1 LLKDYGG
8 NEGGEVVKKKEK
20 VPNVMESLEFL
31 KKYRIP
37 LAEYV
42 IAKDVDGALEAAK
55 KIGYP
60 VVLKV
65 ISEKA
70 VHKTDVG
77 GIIVDIDSDKEMQA
91 AFDKI
96 KRNMKKIK
104 ADFGGVVVQKM
115 IGSGAVAKA
124 QEVIVGGKLDPSFG
138 QTVAF
143 GLGGLFVEVFDD
155 ITFRVVPLKEKD
167 AENMIK
173 DIKGYK
179 VLMGARGKKYD
190 IQAISDIIMK
200 TSKMLEENKNIAELD
215 INPVMVLPKGAF
227 AVDARIVIEYK

>member
-1 LLKDYGG
+1 MA
-8 NEGGEVVKKKEK
+8 KKKER
-20 VPNVMESLEFL
+20 VLNVIESLEFL
-31 KKYRIP
+31 KRYRIP
-37 LAEYV
+37 LAEYAV
-42 IAKDVDGALEAAK
+42 AKDAPDALKAAK

-77 GIIVDIDSDKEMQA
+77 GIIVDIDSDKELKA

-96 KRNMKKIK
+96 RRNMKKAK

-115 IGSGAVAKA
+115 IGSGVVGKA

-143 GLGGLFVEVFDD
+143 GLGGVFVEVFED

-167 AENMIK
+167 AEDMIK

-190 IQAISDIIMK
+190 IKAISDIIMK
-200 TSKMLEENKNIAELD
+200 TSKMLDENKDIAELD
-215 INPVMVLPKGAF
+215 INPVMVLPKGAY
-227 AVDARIVIEYK
+227 AVDARIVIK

>member
-20 VPNVMESLEFL
+20 VLNVMESLEFL

-96 KRNMKKIK
+96 KRNMKKIRRRGCAK
-104 ADFGGVVVQKM
+104 DDRQRSGRQSS
-115 IGSGAVAKA
+115 GS
-124 QEVIVGGKLDPSFG
+124 DC
-138 QTVAF
+138 
-143 GLGGLFVEVFDD
+143 
-155 ITFRVVPLKEKD
+155 R
-167 AENMIK
+167 
-173 DIKGYK
+173 
-179 VLMGARGKKYD
+179 R
-190 IQAISDIIMK
+190 QA
-200 TSKMLEENKNIAELD
+200 
-215 INPVMVLPKGAF
+215 
-227 AVDARIVIEYK
+227 